1 MGDPA
6 SSKIPSED
14 RPARRSEVS
23 NRTQKAPRADDVI
36 STVTE
41 DSFISFRKKFHF
53 PNDLVMKV
61 PARTDRACFPP
72 PGYVTVYEF
81 SLRAGLRFP
90 PSSELIDIL
99 TICGVCLSQFS
110 YRAMSIVMGLIV
122 LFRDRGVV
130 LSSECL
136 SRMGRLFS
144 DAQGRISFRSKW
156 LDIRTRD
163 PSKGWISNF
172 FYEKW
177 GKLKELHVPLHIGA
191 EDLLRILK
199 LPDLDAL
206 HYEVR
211 YLSRYIDEEYL
222 FKVGLSTQAGR
233 SHAQMLK
240 KSARVPEMVP
250 QKNHSKRPG
259 SEEGLQASRKKRA
272 DETVVSKGPRASPSK
287 LYIPEEV
294 LNHQCIGRRRAEE
307 LYSDFKLEMTKT
319 LNDWNKEFVKVKYL
333 QGKYK
338 KKYDS
343 KVKEMKVVEDQLEG
357 CRAELANKITSASS
371 QNERMDRLYIELVEA
386 QATIKQQEKTQQVL
400 EAENERLQS
409 VAQQSPSAVIEEFKK
424 SYAFKIIVEDHIQEA
439 RNHIYDVEVKALEAE
454 CAEDGFIRGF
464 MKGVRTVH
472 RKTGAEIE
480 GLTPSQASGDASSDS
495 GGEELES
502 ELQRAFALEEDE
514 DDFIPRTPEA
524 SLELTRPN
532 PVADVPPTGPPT
544 SLVVPSMWNDLETF
558 SPKVACSL
566 TY

>member
-6 SSKIPSED
+6 SSKNPSED
-14 RPARRSEVS
+14 RFAQRSEVS
-23 NRTQKAPRADDVI
+23 KRTQKAPKADDVI

-41 DSFISFRKKFHF
+41 DSFISFRKKIHF
-53 PNDLVMKV
+53 PNDLMMKV

-172 FYEKW
+172 FYVQNDWGLQEKW
-177 GKLKELHVPLHIGA
+177 GKLKELPVPLHIGA

-199 LPDLDAL
+199 LHDLDAL

-211 YLSRYIDEEYL
+211 YLSRYVDEEYL

-240 KSARVPEMVP
+240 KYARVPEVVL
-250 QKNHSKRPG
+250 QKNHSKRSG
-259 SEEGLQASRKKRA
+259 SEE
-272 DETVVSKGPRASPSK
+272 
-287 LYIPEEV
+287 
-294 LNHQCIGRRRAEE
+294 
-307 LYSDFKLEMTKT
+307 
-319 LNDWNKEFVKVKYL
+319 
-333 QGKYK
+333 
-338 KKYDS
+338 
-343 KVKEMKVVEDQLEG
+343 
-357 CRAELANKITSASS
+357 
-371 QNERMDRLYIELVEA
+371 ELVEA
-386 QATIKQQEKTQQVL
+386 QATIKQQEKAQQVL
-400 EAENERLQS
+400 EAKNERLQS
-409 VAQQSPSAVIEEFKK
+409 VLSEKEAQQLPSAVIEEFKK
-424 SYAFKIIVEDHIQEA
+424 SYEA
-439 RNHIYDVEVKALEAE
+439 RSHIYDVEVKALEAE

-464 MKGVRTVH
+464 MKGVRSVH

-480 GLTPSQASGDASSDS
+480 GLTPSQASGDASLDS

-514 DDFIPRTPEA
+514 DDVEI
-524 SLELTRPN
+524 L
-532 PVADVPPTGPPT
+532 
-544 SLVVPSMWNDLETF
+544 
-558 SPKVACSL
+558 
-566 TY
+566 

>member
-1 MGDPA
+1 MGDLA
-6 SSKIPSED
+6 SSKILSED
-14 RPARRSEVS
+14 RPAQRSEVPK
-23 NRTQKAPRADDVI
+23 RAQKVPKADDVI

-99 TICGVCLSQFS
+99 TLCWVCLSQFS

-172 FYEKW
+172 FYVQNDWGLQEKW
-177 GKLKELHVPLHIGA
+177 GKLKELPVPLHIGA

-199 LPDLDAL
+199 LLDLDAL

-211 YLSRYIDEEYL
+211 YLSRYVDEEYL

-240 KSARVPEMVP
+240 KSARVPEVVP

-259 SEEGLQASRKKRA
+259 SEE
-272 DETVVSKGPRASPSK
+272 
-287 LYIPEEV
+287 
-294 LNHQCIGRRRAEE
+294 
-307 LYSDFKLEMTKT
+307 
-319 LNDWNKEFVKVKYL
+319 
-333 QGKYK
+333 
-338 KKYDS
+338 
-343 KVKEMKVVEDQLEG
+343 
-357 CRAELANKITSASS
+357 
-371 QNERMDRLYIELVEA
+371 ELVEA
-386 QATIKQQEKTQQVL
+386 QAAIKQQEKAQQVI

-409 VAQQSPSAVIEEFKK
+409 VLSEKEAQQLPPAVIEEFKK
-424 SYAFKIIVEDHIQEA
+424 SYAFKIIIEDHIQEA
-439 RNHIYDVEVKALEAE
+439 RSHIYDVEVKALEAE
-454 CAEDGFIRGF
+454 YAEDGFIRGF

-480 GLTPSQASGDASSDS
+480 GLTPS
-495 GGEELES
+495 
-502 ELQRAFALEEDE
+502 
-514 DDFIPRTPEA
+514 
-524 SLELTRPN
+524 
-532 PVADVPPTGPPT
+532 
-544 SLVVPSMWNDLETF
+544 
-558 SPKVACSL
+558 
-566 TY
+566 

>member
-14 RPARRSEVS
+14 RPAQRSEVPK
-23 NRTQKAPRADDVI
+23 RTQKAPKADDVI

-90 PSSELIDIL
+90 PFSELIDIL
-99 TICGVCLSQFS
+99 TLCGVCLSQFS
-110 YRAMSIVMGLIV
+110 YRAMSIVMGLIM

-172 FYEKW
+172 FYVQNDWGLQEKW
-177 GKLKELHVPLHIGA
+177 GKLKELPVPLHIGA

-211 YLSRYIDEEYL
+211 YLSRYVDEEYL
-222 FKVGLSTQAGR
+222 FK
-233 SHAQMLK
+233 
-240 KSARVPEMVP
+240 
-250 QKNHSKRPG
+250 
-259 SEEGLQASRKKRA
+259 
-272 DETVVSKGPRASPSK
+272 
-287 LYIPEEV
+287 
-294 LNHQCIGRRRAEE
+294 
-307 LYSDFKLEMTKT
+307 
-319 LNDWNKEFVKVKYL
+319 
-333 QGKYK
+333 
-338 KKYDS
+338 
-343 KVKEMKVVEDQLEG
+343 
-357 CRAELANKITSASS
+357 
-371 QNERMDRLYIELVEA
+371 NERMDRLHIELVEA
-386 QATIKQQEKTQQVL
+386 QATIKQQEKAQQVL

-409 VAQQSPSAVIEEFKK
+409 VLSKKEAQQLPSTVIEEFNK
-424 SYAFKIIVEDHIQEA
+424 SYAFKIIIEDHIQEA
-439 RNHIYDVEVKALEAE
+439 RSHIYDVEVKALEAE

-480 GLTPSQASGDASSDS
+480 GLTPSQASSDASSDS

-514 DDFIPRTPEA
+514 DDVEI
-524 SLELTRPN
+524 L
-532 PVADVPPTGPPT
+532 
-544 SLVVPSMWNDLETF
+544 
-558 SPKVACSL
+558 
-566 TY
+566 

>member
-1 MGDPA
+1 
-6 SSKIPSED
+6 
-14 RPARRSEVS
+14 
-23 NRTQKAPRADDVI
+23 
-36 STVTE
+36 
-41 DSFISFRKKFHF
+41 
-53 PNDLVMKV
+53 MKV

-72 PGYVTVYEF
+72 PGYMTVYEF

-130 LSSECL
+130 LFSECL

-144 DAQGRISFRSKW
+144 DAHGRISFRSKW

-163 PSKGWISNF
+163 PSKGWINNF
-172 FYEKW
+172 FYVQNDWGLQEKW
-177 GKLKELHVPLHIGA
+177 GKLKELLVPLHIGA

-222 FKVGLSTQAGR
+222 FKVVLSPQAGR

-240 KSARVPEMVP
+240 KSARVPEVVP

-259 SEEGLQASRKKRA
+259 SEEGLQAPRKKKA
-272 DETVVSKGPRASPSK
+272 DEVLTVVSKGPRASPSK
-287 LYIPEEV
+287 SYIPEDV

-307 LYSDFKLEMTKT
+307 LGE
-319 LNDWNKEFVKVKYL
+319 
-333 QGKYK
+333 YK

-371 QNERMDRLYIELVEA
+371 QNERMDRLHIELVEA

-409 VAQQSPSAVIEEFKK
+409 VLSEKETQQLPSAVIEEFKK
-424 SYAFKIIVEDHIQEA
+424 SYAFKIIIEDHIQEA
-439 RNHIYDVEVKALEAE
+439 RSHIYDVEVKALEAE

-480 GLTPSQASGDASSDS
+480 GLTPSQASSDASSNS

-502 ELQRAFALEEDE
+502 EL
-514 DDFIPRTPEA
+514 
-524 SLELTRPN
+524 
-532 PVADVPPTGPPT
+532 
-544 SLVVPSMWNDLETF
+544 
-558 SPKVACSL
+558 
-566 TY
+566 

>member
-1 MGDPA
+1 MGDLA
-6 SSKIPSED
+6 SSKVPSED
-14 RPARRSEVS
+14 RPAQRSEVPK
-23 NRTQKAPRADDVI
+23 RAQKAPKADDVI

-41 DSFISFRKKFHF
+41 DSFISFRKKFYF

-72 PGYVTVYEF
+72 PGYMTVYEF

-99 TICGVCLSQFS
+99 TLYGVCLSQFS
-110 YRAMSIVMGLIV
+110 YRAMSIVMGMIV

-177 GKLKELHVPLHIGA
+177 GKLKELPVPLHIGA

-211 YLSRYIDEEYL
+211 YLSRYVDEEYL

-233 SHAQMLK
+233 SHAQILK
-240 KSARVPEMVP
+240 KSARVPEVVP

-272 DETVVSKGPRASPSK
+272 DEVLTVVSKGPRASPSK
-287 LYIPEEV
+287 SYIPEDV

-333 QGKYK
+333 QGEYK

-343 KVKEMKVVEDQLEG
+343 KVKEMKSVLSE
-357 CRAELANKITSASS
+357 K
-371 QNERMDRLYIELVEA
+371 EA
-386 QATIKQQEKTQQVL
+386 QQL
-400 EAENERLQS
+400 
-409 VAQQSPSAVIEEFKK
+409 PSGVIEEFKE
-424 SYAFKIIVEDHIQEA
+424 SYAFKIIIEDHIQEA
-439 RNHIYDVEVKALEAE
+439 RSHIYDVEVKALEAE

-464 MKGVRTVH
+464 MKGVRTVY

-480 GLTPSQASGDASSDS
+480 GLTPSQASSDASSDS

-502 ELQRAFALEEDE
+502 EL
-514 DDFIPRTPEA
+514 
-524 SLELTRPN
+524 
-532 PVADVPPTGPPT
+532 
-544 SLVVPSMWNDLETF
+544 
-558 SPKVACSL
+558 
-566 TY
+566 

>member
-6 SSKIPSED
+6 SSKNPSED
-14 RPARRSEVS
+14 RPAQRSEVS
-23 NRTQKAPRADDVI
+23 KRTQKASNSNDVI
-36 STVTE
+36 FTITE
-41 DSFISFRKKFHF
+41 DSFISFRKKFYF

-61 PARTDRACFPP
+61 QARTDRACFPP
-72 PGYVTVYEF
+72 LGYVTVYEF
-81 SLRAGLRFP
+81 NLRAGLRFP

-99 TICGVCLSQFS
+99 TICGVCLSQFF

-122 LFRDRGVV
+122 LFGDRGVV

-172 FYEKW
+172 FYMQNDWGLQEKW
-177 GKLKELHVPLHIGA
+177 GKLKELPVPLHIGA

-199 LPDLDAL
+199 LPDLDVL

-211 YLSRYIDEEYL
+211 CLSRYIDEEYL

-240 KSARVPEMVP
+240 KSARVPEVVP

-259 SEEGLQASRKKRA
+259 SEE
-272 DETVVSKGPRASPSK
+272 
-287 LYIPEEV
+287 
-294 LNHQCIGRRRAEE
+294 
-307 LYSDFKLEMTKT
+307 
-319 LNDWNKEFVKVKYL
+319 
-333 QGKYK
+333 
-338 KKYDS
+338 
-343 KVKEMKVVEDQLEG
+343 
-357 CRAELANKITSASS
+357 
-371 QNERMDRLYIELVEA
+371 ELVEA
-386 QATIKQQEKTQQVL
+386 QTTIKQQEKTQQIL

-409 VAQQSPSAVIEEFKK
+409 VLSEKEAQQLPSA
-424 SYAFKIIVEDHIQEA
+424 EA
-439 RNHIYDVEVKALEAE
+439 RNHIYDVKVKALEGE

-472 RKTGAEIE
+472 RKTKAKIE

-514 DDFIPRTPEA
+514 DNVEI
-524 SLELTRPN
+524 L
-532 PVADVPPTGPPT
+532 
-544 SLVVPSMWNDLETF
+544 
-558 SPKVACSL
+558 
-566 TY
+566 

>member
-14 RPARRSEVS
+14 CPAQRSEVPK
-23 NRTQKAPRADDVI
+23 RTQKAPKVDDVI

-41 DSFISFRKKFHF
+41 DSFISFRKKFYF

-172 FYEKW
+172 FYVQNDWGLQEKW
-177 GKLKELHVPLHIGA
+177 GKLKELPVPLHIGA

-211 YLSRYIDEEYL
+211 YLSRYVDEEYL

-240 KSARVPEMVP
+240 KSTRVPEVVP
-250 QKNHSKRPG
+250 QKTHSKRPG
-259 SEEGLQASRKKRA
+259 SDEGLQASRKKRA
-272 DETVVSKGPRASPSK
+272 DEVLTVVSKGPRASPSK
-287 LYIPEEV
+287 SYIPEDV

-307 LYSDFKLEMTKT
+307 LVSSPSLLLPFLHFLRNIFLIFFLSQYSDFKLEMTKT
-319 LNDWNKEFVKVKYL
+319 LNDWNKKFVKVKYL
-333 QGKYK
+333 QGEYK

-357 CRAELANKITSASS
+357 CRTELANKITSVSS
-371 QNERMDRLYIELVEA
+371 QNKRMDRLHIELVEA
-386 QATIKQQEKTQQVL
+386 QAMIKQQEKAQQVL

-409 VAQQSPSAVIEEFKK
+409 VLSEKEAQQLPSAVIEEFKK
-424 SYAFKIIVEDHIQEA
+424 SYAFKIIIEDHIQEA
-439 RNHIYDVEVKALEAE
+439 RSHIYDVEVKALEAE

-472 RKTGAEIE
+472 CKTGAEIE

-514 DDFIPRTPEA
+514 DDVEI
-524 SLELTRPN
+524 L
-532 PVADVPPTGPPT
+532 
-544 SLVVPSMWNDLETF
+544 
-558 SPKVACSL
+558 
-566 TY
+566 

>member
-1 MGDPA
+1 MGDLA
-6 SSKIPSED
+6 SSKVPSED
-14 RPARRSEVS
+14 RPAQRSEVPK
-23 NRTQKAPRADDVI
+23 RAQKAPKADDVI

-61 PARTDRACFPP
+61 SARTDRACFPP

-81 SLRAGLRFP
+81 SLRAGLRFS

-99 TICGVCLSQFS
+99 TLCGVCLSQFS

-156 LDIRTRD
+156 LNIRTQD

-172 FYEKW
+172 FYVQNDWGLQEKW
-177 GKLKELHVPLHIGA
+177 GKLKELPVPLHIGA

-211 YLSRYIDEEYL
+211 YLSRYVDEEYL

-240 KSARVPEMVP
+240 KSARVPEVVP

-259 SEEGLQASRKKRA
+259 SEE
-272 DETVVSKGPRASPSK
+272 
-287 LYIPEEV
+287 
-294 LNHQCIGRRRAEE
+294 
-307 LYSDFKLEMTKT
+307 
-319 LNDWNKEFVKVKYL
+319 
-333 QGKYK
+333 
-338 KKYDS
+338 
-343 KVKEMKVVEDQLEG
+343 
-357 CRAELANKITSASS
+357 
-371 QNERMDRLYIELVEA
+371 ELVEA
-386 QATIKQQEKTQQVL
+386 QATIKQQEKAQQVL

-409 VAQQSPSAVIEEFKK
+409 VLSEKEAQQLPSA
-424 SYAFKIIVEDHIQEA
+424 EA
-439 RNHIYDVEVKALEAE
+439 RSHIYDVEVKALEAE

-480 GLTPSQASGDASSDS
+480 GLTPSQASSDASSDS

-514 DDFIPRTPEA
+514 DDVEI
-524 SLELTRPN
+524 L
-532 PVADVPPTGPPT
+532 
-544 SLVVPSMWNDLETF
+544 
-558 SPKVACSL
+558 
-566 TY
+566 

>member
-1 MGDPA
+1 MGNLA
-6 SSKIPSED
+6 SSKNPSED
-14 RPARRSEVS
+14 RPPQRSEVS
-23 NRTQKAPRADDVI
+23 KRTQMVPKADDVI
-36 STVTE
+36 STVTK

-99 TICGVCLSQFS
+99 MICGVCLSQFS
-110 YRAMSIVMGLIV
+110 YRAMSIVIGLIV
-122 LFRDRGVV
+122 LFRDHGVV
-130 LSSECL
+130 LSLVYL

-163 PSKGWISNF
+163 PSKGWIRNF
-172 FYEKW
+172 FYGLQEKW
-177 GKLKELHVPLHIGA
+177 GKLKELPVPLPIGA
-191 EDLLRILK
+191 EDLLRLLK

-222 FKVGLSTQAGR
+222 FKVGLSTKAGR

-240 KSARVPEMVP
+240 KCARVPEVVP

-259 SEEGLQASRKKRA
+259 SEEGLQAPRKKRA
-272 DETVVSKGPRASPSK
+272 DEVLTVVGKGPRVSPSK

-307 LYSDFKLEMTKT
+307 LEYISDILLFQYSDFKLEMTKT

-333 QGKYK
+333 QGEYK

-371 QNERMDRLYIELVEA
+371 QNERMDRLHIELVEA
-386 QATIKQQEKTQQVL
+386 QATIKQQEKTQQIY

-409 VAQQSPSAVIEEFKK
+409 VLSEKEAQQLPSAVVKEFKK
-424 SYAFKIIVEDHIQEA
+424 SYAFKIIIEDHIQEA
-439 RNHIYDVEVKALEAE
+439 RSHIYDVEVKALEAE

-472 RKTGAEIE
+472 RKTGVEIE

-502 ELQRAFALEEDE
+502 EL
-514 DDFIPRTPEA
+514 
-524 SLELTRPN
+524 
-532 PVADVPPTGPPT
+532 
-544 SLVVPSMWNDLETF
+544 
-558 SPKVACSL
+558 
-566 TY
+566 

>member
-6 SSKIPSED
+6 SSKNPSED
-14 RPARRSEVS
+14 HPAQRSEVS
-23 NRTQKAPRADDVI
+23 KRTQKAPKVDDVI
-36 STVTE
+36 STITK
-41 DSFISFRKKFHF
+41 DSFISFRKKFYF
-53 PNDLVMKV
+53 PNDLAMKV
-61 PARTDRACFPP
+61 PARSDRACFPP
-72 PGYVTVYEF
+72 PGYVMVYEF
-81 SLRAGLRFP
+81 SLRAGLQFP

-110 YRAMSIVMGLIV
+110 YRAISIVMGLIV

-144 DAQGRISFRSKW
+144 DAQGCISFRSKW
-156 LDIRTRD
+156 LDIRTQD

-172 FYEKW
+172 FYVQNDW
-177 GKLKELHVPLHIGA
+177 

-206 HYEVR
+206 YYEVC

-240 KSARVPEMVP
+240 KSARVPEVVP

-259 SEEGLQASRKKRA
+259 SEEGLQAPRKKKA
-272 DETVVSKGPRASPSK
+272 DEVLTIVSKGPRVSPSK
-287 LYIPEEV
+287 SYIPEDV

-307 LYSDFKLEMTKT
+307 LEYISDILLSHYSDFKLEMTKT

-333 QGKYK
+333 QGEYK
-338 KKYDS
+338 KKYDN

-357 CRAELANKITSASS
+357 CIVELANKITSASS
-371 QNERMDRLYIELVEA
+371 QNEWMDRLHIELVEA
-386 QATIKQQEKTQQVL
+386 QATIKQQEKTQQIL
-400 EAENERLQS
+400 EAENERLQK
-409 VAQQSPSAVIEEFKK
+409 FKK
-424 SYAFKIIVEDHIQEA
+424 FYAFKIIIKDHIQEA
-439 RNHIYDVEVKALEAE
+439 CSHIYDVEVKALETE
-454 CAEDGFIRGF
+454 YVEDGFIRGF
-464 MKGVRTVH
+464 MKGVRTIH

-480 GLTPSQASGDASSDS
+480 GLTPSQTSGDASSDS

-514 DDFIPRTPEA
+514 DDVEI
-524 SLELTRPN
+524 L
-532 PVADVPPTGPPT
+532 
-544 SLVVPSMWNDLETF
+544 
-558 SPKVACSL
+558 
-566 TY
+566 

>member
-14 RPARRSEVS
+14 RPAQRSEVPK
-23 NRTQKAPRADDVI
+23 RTQKAPKVDDVI
-36 STVTE
+36 SIVTE

-53 PNDLVMKV
+53 SNDLVIKV

-99 TICGVCLSQFS
+99 TLCGVCLSQFS
-110 YRAMSIVMGLIV
+110 YRAMSIVMDLIV

-144 DAQGRISFRSKW
+144 DAQGRISFRSKL

-172 FYEKW
+172 FYVQNDWGLQEKW
-177 GKLKELHVPLHIGA
+177 GKLKELPVPLHIGA

-211 YLSRYIDEEYL
+211 YLSRYVDEEYL

-240 KSARVPEMVP
+240 KSARVPEVVP

-259 SEEGLQASRKKRA
+259 SEE
-272 DETVVSKGPRASPSK
+272 
-287 LYIPEEV
+287 
-294 LNHQCIGRRRAEE
+294 
-307 LYSDFKLEMTKT
+307 
-319 LNDWNKEFVKVKYL
+319 
-333 QGKYK
+333 
-338 KKYDS
+338 
-343 KVKEMKVVEDQLEG
+343 
-357 CRAELANKITSASS
+357 
-371 QNERMDRLYIELVEA
+371 ELVEA
-386 QATIKQQEKTQQVL
+386 QATIKQQEKAQQVL
-400 EAENERLQS
+400 EDENERLQS
-409 VAQQSPSAVIEEFKK
+409 VLSEKEAQQLPSAVIEEFKK
-424 SYAFKIIVEDHIQEA
+424 SYAFKIIIEDHVQEA
-439 RNHIYDVEVKALEAE
+439 RSHIYDVEVKALEAE

-480 GLTPSQASGDASSDS
+480 GLTPSQASSDASSDS

-514 DDFIPRTPEA
+514 DDVEI
-524 SLELTRPN
+524 L
-532 PVADVPPTGPPT
+532 
-544 SLVVPSMWNDLETF
+544 
-558 SPKVACSL
+558 
-566 TY
+566 

>member
-1 MGDPA
+1 
-6 SSKIPSED
+6 
-14 RPARRSEVS
+14 
-23 NRTQKAPRADDVI
+23 
-36 STVTE
+36 
-41 DSFISFRKKFHF
+41 
-53 PNDLVMKV
+53 
-61 PARTDRACFPP
+61 
-72 PGYVTVYEF
+72 
-81 SLRAGLRFP
+81 
-90 PSSELIDIL
+90 
-99 TICGVCLSQFS
+99 
-110 YRAMSIVMGLIV
+110 MSIVMGLIV

-163 PSKGWISNF
+163 PSKGWVSNF
-172 FYEKW
+172 FYVQNDWGLQEKW
-177 GKLKELHVPLHIGA
+177 GKLKELPVPLHIGA

-211 YLSRYIDEEYL
+211 YLSRYVDEEYL

-240 KSARVPEMVP
+240 KSARVPEVVP

-272 DETVVSKGPRASPSK
+272 DEVLTVVSKGPRASPSK
-287 LYIPEEV
+287 SYIPEDV

-307 LYSDFKLEMTKT
+307 LGE
-319 LNDWNKEFVKVKYL
+319 
-333 QGKYK
+333 YK

-357 CRAELANKITSASS
+357 CRTELANKITSVSS
-371 QNERMDRLYIELVEA
+371 QNERMDRLHIELVEA
-386 QATIKQQEKTQQVL
+386 QATIKQQEKAQQVL

-409 VAQQSPSAVIEEFKK
+409 VLSEKEAQQLPSAVIEEFKK
-424 SYAFKIIVEDHIQEA
+424 SYAFKIIIEDHIQEA
-439 RNHIYDVEVKALEAE
+439 RSHIYDVEVKALEAE

-472 RKTGAEIE
+472 RKTGAVF
-480 GLTPSQASGDASSDS
+480 D
-495 GGEELES
+495 
-502 ELQRAFALEEDE
+502 
-514 DDFIPRTPEA
+514 
-524 SLELTRPN
+524 
-532 PVADVPPTGPPT
+532 
-544 SLVVPSMWNDLETF
+544 
-558 SPKVACSL
+558 
-566 TY
+566 

>member
-6 SSKIPSED
+6 KNPTED
-14 RPARRSEVS
+14 RPAQRSEIS
-23 NRTQKAPRADDVI
+23 KKIQKAPKANDVI
-36 STVTE
+36 STITE

-53 PNDLVMKV
+53 SNDLVMKV

-110 YRAMSIVMGLIV
+110 YRSLSIVMGLIV

-144 DAQGRISFRSKW
+144 DASKW

-172 FYEKW
+172 FYVQNDWGLQEKW
-177 GKLKELHVPLHIGA
+177 GKLKKLPVPFHIGA

-233 SHAQMLK
+233 SHAQILK
-240 KSARVPEMVP
+240 KSARVPEVVP
-250 QKNHSKRPG
+250 QKNHSKRPR
-259 SEEGLQASRKKRA
+259 SEE
-272 DETVVSKGPRASPSK
+272 GPRASPSK
-287 LYIPEEV
+287 SYIPEDV

-333 QGKYK
+333 QGEYK

-357 CRAELANKITSASS
+357 YRAELANKITSTSS
-371 QNERMDRLYIELVEA
+371 QNERMDRLHIELVEA

-400 EAENERLQS
+400 EAENEWLQI
-409 VAQQSPSAVIEEFKK
+409 IEEFKK
-424 SYAFKIIVEDHIQEA
+424 SYAFKIIIEDHIQEA
-439 RNHIYDVEVKALEAE
+439 HSHIYDVEVKALEAE
-454 CAEDGFIRGF
+454 CAEDGFTRGF

-514 DDFIPRTPEA
+514 DDVEI
-524 SLELTRPN
+524 L
-532 PVADVPPTGPPT
+532 
-544 SLVVPSMWNDLETF
+544 
-558 SPKVACSL
+558 
-566 TY
+566 

>member
-1 MGDPA
+1 MGDLA

-14 RPARRSEVS
+14 RPAQRSEVPK
-23 NRTQKAPRADDVI
+23 RAQKAPKADDVI

-99 TICGVCLSQFS
+99 TLCGVCLSQFS

-122 LFRDRGVV
+122 LFRDRRVV

-172 FYEKW
+172 FYVQNDWGLQEKW
-177 GKLKELHVPLHIGA
+177 GKLKELSVPLHIGA

-211 YLSRYIDEEYL
+211 YLSRYVDEEYL

-240 KSARVPEMVP
+240 KSARVPEVVP

-259 SEEGLQASRKKRA
+259 SEE
-272 DETVVSKGPRASPSK
+272 
-287 LYIPEEV
+287 
-294 LNHQCIGRRRAEE
+294 
-307 LYSDFKLEMTKT
+307 
-319 LNDWNKEFVKVKYL
+319 
-333 QGKYK
+333 
-338 KKYDS
+338 
-343 KVKEMKVVEDQLEG
+343 
-357 CRAELANKITSASS
+357 
-371 QNERMDRLYIELVEA
+371 
-386 QATIKQQEKTQQVL
+386 ATIKQQEKAQQVL

-409 VAQQSPSAVIEEFKK
+409 VLSEKEAQQLPSAVIEEFKK
-424 SYAFKIIVEDHIQEA
+424 SYAFKIIIEDHIQEA
-439 RNHIYDVEVKALEAE
+439 RSHIYDVEVKALEAE

-480 GLTPSQASGDASSDS
+480 GLTPSQASSDASSDY

-502 ELQRAFALEEDE
+502 ELQRAFSLEEDE
-514 DDFIPRTPEA
+514 DDVEI
-524 SLELTRPN
+524 L
-532 PVADVPPTGPPT
+532 
-544 SLVVPSMWNDLETF
+544 
-558 SPKVACSL
+558 
-566 TY
+566 

>member
-1 MGDPA
+1 MGDLA
-6 SSKIPSED
+6 SSKVPSED
-14 RPARRSEVS
+14 RLAQRSEVPK
-23 NRTQKAPRADDVI
+23 RAQKAPKADDVI

-99 TICGVCLSQFS
+99 TLCGVCLSQFS

-172 FYEKW
+172 FYVQNDWGLQEKW
-177 GKLKELHVPLHIGA
+177 GKLKELPVPLHIGA

-206 HYEVR
+206 HYEMR
-211 YLSRYIDEEYL
+211 YLSRYVDEEYL

-240 KSARVPEMVP
+240 KSARVPEVVP

-272 DETVVSKGPRASPSK
+272 DEVLTVVSKGPQASPSK
-287 LYIPEEV
+287 SYIPEDV

-307 LYSDFKLEMTKT
+307 LGE
-319 LNDWNKEFVKVKYL
+319 
-333 QGKYK
+333 YK

-357 CRAELANKITSASS
+357 CRTELGNKITSVSS
-371 QNERMDRLYIELVEA
+371 QNERMDRLHIELVEA
-386 QATIKQQEKTQQVL
+386 QATIKQQEKAQQVL

-409 VAQQSPSAVIEEFKK
+409 VLSEKEAQQLPSAVIEEFKK
-424 SYAFKIIVEDHIQEA
+424 SYAFKIIIEDHIQEA
-439 RNHIYDVEVKALEAE
+439 RSHIYDVEVKALEVE

-464 MKGVRTVH
+464 MKGVRIVH

-480 GLTPSQASGDASSDS
+480 GLTPSQASSDASSDS

-502 ELQRAFALEEDE
+502 ELQRAFTLEEDE
-514 DDFIPRTPEA
+514 DDVEI
-524 SLELTRPN
+524 L
-532 PVADVPPTGPPT
+532 
-544 SLVVPSMWNDLETF
+544 
-558 SPKVACSL
+558 
-566 TY
+566 

>member
-14 RPARRSEVS
+14 RPAQRSEVPK
-23 NRTQKAPRADDVI
+23 RAQKAPKADDVI
-36 STVTE
+36 STITE

-99 TICGVCLSQFS
+99 TLCGVCLSQFS

-144 DAQGRISFRSKW
+144 DAQGRVSFRSKW

-172 FYEKW
+172 FYVQNDWGLQEKW
-177 GKLKELHVPLHIGA
+177 GKLKELPVPLHIGA

-211 YLSRYIDEEYL
+211 YLSRYVDEEYL
-222 FKVGLSTQAGR
+222 FK
-233 SHAQMLK
+233 
-240 KSARVPEMVP
+240 
-250 QKNHSKRPG
+250 
-259 SEEGLQASRKKRA
+259 
-272 DETVVSKGPRASPSK
+272 
-287 LYIPEEV
+287 
-294 LNHQCIGRRRAEE
+294 
-307 LYSDFKLEMTKT
+307 
-319 LNDWNKEFVKVKYL
+319 
-333 QGKYK
+333 
-338 KKYDS
+338 
-343 KVKEMKVVEDQLEG
+343 
-357 CRAELANKITSASS
+357 
-371 QNERMDRLYIELVEA
+371 NERMDRLHIELVEA
-386 QATIKQQEKTQQVL
+386 QATIKQQEKAQQVL
-400 EAENERLQS
+400 EAENERLLS
-409 VAQQSPSAVIEEFKK
+409 VLSEKEAQQLPSAVIEEFKK
-424 SYAFKIIVEDHIQEA
+424 SYAFKIIIEDHIQEA
-439 RNHIYDVEVKALEAE
+439 RSHIYDVEVKALEAE

-480 GLTPSQASGDASSDS
+480 GLTPSQASSDASSDS
-495 GGEELES
+495 DGEELES

-514 DDFIPRTPEA
+514 DDVEI
-524 SLELTRPN
+524 L
-532 PVADVPPTGPPT
+532 
-544 SLVVPSMWNDLETF
+544 
-558 SPKVACSL
+558 
-566 TY
+566 